1 MALKRLF
8 FLLVFCLLL
17 SAAGQTAPAPV
28 YPSRT
33 PPKLQ
38 PADAASRLLLQQA
51 QIDRRR
57 FVAYPLVHILRKA
70 VFELNPDQS
79 CEVKLNDLIYVM
91 RSHRSLT
98 VPGSRQFSKVRVILP
113 DGRWFDTVPGGMPS
127 LPAGTVL
134 SLNGTI
140 RAASPKFLPLQ
151 QLVYDLSKSAPV
163 TGLRIEFPASFRHKF
178 YYAPDALLHCR
189 RYEDDDRIVYE
200 WRGVIPPFLT
210 GGNDVFPRSA
220 RMRLVLTTLRSWE
233 ELREWAQ
240 SMMRPEEELDPAGR
254 ALLKKLT
261 GGTAD
266 KTEQVRRIYD
276 YLNRLRYLTV
286 PVGEAK
292 FRPQKIADM
301 IRNGYG
307 DCKDKSNALYVFCR
321 ELGIPAERVL
331 VHSGGTVD
339 TDFPSWQFNHMIVYI
354 PKLPGYPSG
363 LWLDPAGGLVPFGEL
378 PAGTLDTPGLVLS
391 GPTLFR
397 QVTPP
402 DPEKVHSRIED
413 TMSVDRSGIIRF
425 NSKQT
430 GIFAARFR
438 SHLSRNSNQPGLWA
452 ERMLDSMLPG
462 TDMLRFSA
470 NTATASYEFKAKMPL
485 QGVLPLLTIPGDLTR
500 PFIASSVPRA
510 IRLYDGHRITFN
522 RRVKVE
528 GKVFQPVSWQIRRA
542 RFSVVLQV
550 RDDTIEYS
558 FVLERQGDN
567 RIPPQLYQEIRRAL
581 NQLRIRL
588 NNIREIQPE
597 PAG

>member
-1 MALKRLF
+1 MALKRLV
-8 FLLVFCLLL
+8 FLPLFCLLL
-17 SAAGQTAPAPV
+17 SAAAQTPTV

-38 PADAASRLLLQQA
+38 PADAASRSLLRQTR
-51 QIDRRR
+51 IDVRR
-57 FVAYPLVHILRKA
+57 FAACPLVHIQRKA

-79 CEVKLNDLIYVM
+79 CEVKLNDLIYVV
-91 RSHRSLT
+91 RPHQSLT
-98 VPGSRQFSKVRVILP
+98 VPGSRQFSKVRVTFP
-113 DGRWFDTVPGGMPS
+113 DGRWFDTVPSGMPA

-134 SLNGTI
+134 SLTGTI

-151 QLVYDLSKSAPV
+151 QLVYDMSKNAPV
-163 TGLRIEFPASFRHKF
+163 TGFRIEFPAAFRHKF
-178 YYAPDALLHCR
+178 YYVPDALLHCR
-189 RYEDDDRIVYE
+189 REEDGRIIYE
-200 WRGVIPPFLT
+200 WRGMIPPFQP
-210 GGNDVFPRSA
+210 NANEVFPRSA
-220 RMRLVLTTLRSWE
+220 RMRLVLTTLGSWE
-233 ELREWAQ
+233 ELRDWAL

-292 FRPQKIADM
+292 FRPQKIGDM

-339 TDFPSWQFNHMIVYI
+339 PDFPSWQFNHMIVYI
-354 PKLPGYPSG
+354 PELPGYPSG
-363 LWLDPAGGLVPFGEL
+363 LWLDPAGGQASFGEL
-378 PAGTLDTPGLVLS
+378 PSGTLDTPGLVLS

-397 QVTPP
+397 QVTPS

-413 TMSVDRSGIIRF
+413 TMSIDRNGIIRF
-425 NSKQT
+425 RSKQT
-430 GIFAARFR
+430 GIFAAQFR
-438 SHLSRNSNQPGLWA
+438 GYLSRNSNQPGLWA
-452 ERMLDSMLPG
+452 ERLLDSLLPG

-470 NTATASYEFKAKMPL
+470 NAGTATYEFNARMPL
-485 QGVLPLLTIPGDLTR
+485 RDVLPVLTIPGELTR

-510 IRLYDGHRITFN
+510 IRLYDGHRITFD

-528 GKVFQPVSWQIRRA
+528 GKVFQPVSWKIRRD
-542 RFSVVLQV
+542 RYSVVLQV
-550 RDDTIEYS
+550 SGDTIEYS

-567 RIPPQLYQEIRRAL
+567 RIPPLLYKEIRSAL

-588 NNIREIQPE
+588 NNIREIP
-597 PAG
+597 PKAAD